1 MPFEQNYDY
10 IGLDLMEKP
19 NLNDEYF
26 IMVYKPNENKNEK
39 KDKINDFKEEIGF
52 LLDDG
57 KEYKE
62 DVIRIFGKY
71 FVKQNKNKCKII
83 YNNKKYK
90 LKEYFNEIDNNYN
103 PKIKEIKIKLT
114 GINHITN
121 MKKMFR
127 GCIHLTSLFESK
139 IAGNNYNEIFNE
151 VFPGSSLYEDNN
163 HMKIED

>member
-1 MPFEQNYDY
+1 MSFEQNYDY

-39 KDKINDFKEEIGF
+39 KDKIKEFKEEIGF

-83 YNNKKYK
+83 YNKKY
-90 LKEYFNEIDNNYN
+90 
-103 PKIKEIKIKLT
+103 
-114 GINHITN
+114 
-121 MKKMFR
+121 
-127 GCIHLTSLFESK
+127 
-139 IAGNNYNEIFNE
+139 
-151 VFPGSSLYEDNN
+151 
-163 HMKIED
+163 

>member
-26 IMVYKPNENKNEK
+26 IMVYKPNENKKEKKEK
-39 KDKINDFKEEIGF
+39 KDKIKEFKEEIGF
-52 LLDDG
+52 LLDNG

-83 YNNKKYK
+83 YNNKKYE
-90 LKEYFNEIDNNYN
+90 LKEYFDEIDKNYN
-103 PKIKEIKIKLT
+103 IEIKEIKLKLI
-114 GINHITN
+114 GINNITD
-121 MKKMFR
+121 MQEMFD
-127 GCIHLTSLFESK
+127 GCCHLTSVK
-139 IAGNNYNEIFNE
+139 I
-151 VFPGSSLYEDNN
+151 
-163 HMKIED
+163 